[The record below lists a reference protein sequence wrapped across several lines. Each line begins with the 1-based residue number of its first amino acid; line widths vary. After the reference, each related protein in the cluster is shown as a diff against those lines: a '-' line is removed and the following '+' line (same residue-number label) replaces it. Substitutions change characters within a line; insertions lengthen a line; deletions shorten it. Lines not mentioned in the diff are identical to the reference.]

1 MRMLI
6 PIVVVAGLVALALAL
21 ARKSAMVPLGR
32 PYRARALL
40 SPGERDFF
48 NALVTAVPPH
58 VHVLAKVR
66 LGDLIDVTLPKRDRQ
81 FWSHLN
87 RVNRKHVDFVLCVR
101 TGLSVLG
108 AVELNDS
115 SHQNPKRME
124 RDKLIR
130 ECLTAAGIPLIE
142 IKASRQYTPS
152 AIAAALRV
160 VLDTDDNRPN
170 VSGLAH

>member
-1 MRMLI
+1 MRILI
-6 PIVVVAGLVALALAL
+6 PVVVVAALVVLAL
-21 ARKSAMVPLGR
+21 ARQSAKAPVGR
-32 PYRARALL
+32 SYRARALL

-87 RVNRKHVDFVLCVR
+87 RINRKHVDFVLCMR
-101 TGLSVLG
+101 SGLSVLG

-124 RDKLIR
+124 RDKLVR

-160 VLDTDDNRPN
+160 VLNTDDNRPK
-170 VSGLAH
+170 VSGLAQ

>member
-1 MRMLI
+1 MRILI
-6 PIVVVAGLVALALAL
+6 PVVVVAALVVLAL
-21 ARKSAMVPLGR
+21 ARQSVKAPVGR

-40 SPGERDFF
+40 SPGEGDFF
-48 NALVTAVPPH
+48 NALVTALPPH

-87 RVNRKHVDFVLCVR
+87 RINRKHVDFVLCMR
-101 TGLSVLG
+101 SGLSVLG

-124 RDKLIR
+124 RDKLVR

-160 VLDTDDNRPN
+160 VLDTDDSRPK